1 MLKNP
6 FSVIGIIILL
16 STGTVCIPLWGY
28 AAANGSS
35 QTSAQTKTSTIK
47 GRVIDAEGMPLVGA
61 VIQVQ
66 GKAGGVIASSNGV
79 FEIEAAPEDVLVAS
93 FLGMENASVTV
104 GAQLEITIVMQQKS
118 STLENVTIVAFSR
131 QKKESVVGSI
141 TTVKPSELKVASSNL
156 TTAFAGRV
164 PGMMFYRSSGEPGR
178 DNAEFFIRGVTTFG
192 YRKSPLMLVDGME
205 ISADDLARLQTDD
218 IESFSIMKD
227 AIATSLYG
235 ARGAN
240 GVILIT
246 TKEGREG
253 PARVSVRIENTWS
266 MPTRMIDIADP
277 ITYMRLNNEAVST
290 RNPLGILPYSEA
302 KIAAT
307 MNPNRNP
314 YVYPAVDWIEEMFK
328 PAAMNQRVNFNISG
342 GGKVA
347 RYYLAATFNQDN
359 GLMRNEG
366 MNNFNTNIDLKKYN
380 VRTNF
385 NVNVTKTTEVAF
397 KFQGNF
403 DDYRGPIEAGN
414 ILFDY
419 AVHASPVDYPKIFA
433 PDEGHRSMSHPLYGN
448 TDGANHINP
457 YALMSRGYKDYSR
470 TLVLAQVDINQDLK
484 FITEG
489 LRVRGLLSTTRYS
502 YFDSARSYKP
512 FYYKIGYYN
521 PELDVYNLTALNAE
535 SGSEYLDYSGGK
547 DINSKT
553 YLEAAVEYARTFGRH
568 EVTGL
573 LVYQN
578 TQQVIGN
585 PSSVLESLPFRNQGL
600 SGRFTYTFDKRYGVE
615 LNFGYNGSERF
626 ARHERYG
633 FFPAAGV
640 TWNISSEPFWRG
652 G

>member
-164 PGMMFYRSSGEPGR
+164 PGMMSYRSSGEPGR

-253 PARVSVRIENTWS
+253 PARVSVRIENAWS

-502 YFDSARSYKP
+502 YFDSARSHKP

>member
-1 MLKNP
+1 
-6 FSVIGIIILL
+6 
-16 STGTVCIPLWGY
+16 
-28 AAANGSS
+28 
-35 QTSAQTKTSTIK
+35 
-47 GRVIDAEGMPLVGA
+47 
-61 VIQVQ
+61 
-66 GKAGGVIASSNGV
+66 
-79 FEIEAAPEDVLVAS
+79 
-93 FLGMENASVTV
+93 
-104 GAQLEITIVMQQKS
+104 
-118 STLENVTIVAFSR
+118 
-131 QKKESVVGSI
+131 
-141 TTVKPSELKVASSNL
+141 
-156 TTAFAGRV
+156 
-164 PGMMFYRSSGEPGR
+164 
-178 DNAEFFIRGVTTFG
+178 
-192 YRKSPLMLVDGME
+192 
-205 ISADDLARLQTDD
+205 
-218 IESFSIMKD
+218 
-227 AIATSLYG
+227 
-235 ARGAN
+235 
-240 GVILIT
+240 
-246 TKEGREG
+246 
-253 PARVSVRIENTWS
+253 

-433 PDEGHRSMSHPLYGN
+433 PDEGHRSMSHSLYGN